1 MKNLV
6 LVVSFIVCSVCA
18 SAQKVYFIYLQADN
32 YSPFYVKMNDKIF
45 SSTTSGYLILSSLVD
60 STYGFSIGFP
70 SSQPE
75 SRFKVTLGGKD
86 RGFLIKNFDTG
97 LGLFDLQTLT
107 ITQSIKDDSPK
118 DISYVKR
125 NDEFASL
132 LSKAANDT
140 TLLYAVVRIKTDD
153 VVVQQQPSPKQA
165 QAEEKQKVEEKPV
178 AKDSSVTVTTG
189 AVVSADAKKED
200 ATGQANTDIKKDA
213 AIIGVTAAVVSQKDS
228 TLTAKDQ
235 VAQPIKE
242 TVIPI
247 PVDSA
252 AEKTA
257 VVEAATDSVNKVAV
271 VTPPADTTTE
281 VVFKRSQVKKYSES
295 SNSEGFGLV
304 FFDKSDSGQDTIRL
318 VIPNPPLVFQSNKEG
333 DSSDAQKG
341 FIHVEDLKTDTHPDE
356 VKKDVQETRKEAN
369 ADQLKKEAD
378 VTPPIVVAVKSD
390 AALKAHCK
398 SVASNN
404 DFFKLRKNMASEN
417 SDEAMVD
424 VAKKVFKSKC
434 FTTEQLKNLSALF
447 LTSAGKYEFFDAAY
461 SHVSDQQNFASLESE
476 IKDDYY
482 LKRFRALIG
491 D

>member
-32 YSPFYVKMNDKIF
+32 YSPFYVKMNDKIY

-118 DISYVKR
+118 DISYVR
-125 NDEFASL
+125 RDDEFATL

-153 VVVQQQPSPKQA
+153 VAVQKPQQ
-165 QAEEKQKVEEKPV
+165 QAEEKQKEEEKPV
-178 AKDSSVTVTTG
+178 PKDSSITVTTG
-189 AVVSADAKKED
+189 AVVSADTKKED
-200 ATGQANTDIKKDA
+200 VTGQENTDIKKDA
-213 AIIGVTAAVVSQKDS
+213 AITGVSAAVVSQKDS

-235 VAQPIKE
+235 VSQPVQE
-242 TVIPI
+242 TVITT

-252 AEKTA
+252 AQKTA

-271 VTPPADTTTE
+271 VTPPADTATE
-281 VVFKRSQVKKYSES
+281 VVFKRSQVKRHSES

-304 FFDKSDSGQDTIRL
+304 FFDKYDGGQDTIRI

-356 VKKDVQETRKEAN
+356 VKKDLQETKKDDN
-369 ADQLKKEAD
+369 ADQLKKEAE
-378 VTPPIVVAVKSD
+378 VTPPIVVAVKGD
-390 AALKAHCK
+390 AALKSHCR

-424 VAKKVFKSKC
+424 AAKKVFKSKC